1 MKRMEIAPGVH
12 LSWDP
17 AQKFNRCRV
26 SIHFALP
33 AKRETATAH
42 ALLPL
47 VMERGYADCPDMTQ
61 LTKKLARLYG
71 ADLTVDARPM
81 GANHNLCVSVTGIKD
96 RFALEGEPLTQKYA
110 ELALGTAF
118 HPYFVGETFDPEA
131 VNIEKQMLKK
141 ALEDEVNEKRLYCQR
156 QANREFF
163 GDSPAGVRQEG
174 YLEEVDGLTARQL
187 TDAYYEM
194 LRAASIELIVLGCGE
209 AQTEAVK
216 NALLEELSPRVEQ
229 YSIDECF
236 LDARGIGHC
245 MDLEDFGRQ
254 LRGHVLSG
262 TGLTIGVGFGATKTL
277 AKSAQW
283 ASKEWP
289 QFSGVL
295 ALSPENPRRTAKL
308 LSLQPVEEIWGVG
321 NRIAKKLHVMGIT
334 TALQLS
340 LTNPT
345 FIRKNFNVV
354 LERTVREL
362 NGESCIS
369 LEEAPPPKQQI
380 VCSRSFGQRITTY
393 EEMRQAVC
401 QYAERAA
408 EKLRGERQYCR
419 HISTFIKT
427 SPFAVNEPYYGNVA
441 TEKLNTPTRDT
452 RDIIAAAVR
461 SLDRIWLD
469 GHRYAKAGIM
479 LNDFSPNGVAQLNLF
494 DDVQPRPHS
503 DALMKVLDGINHS
516 GLGKVWFAGR
526 GIAPDW
532 QMKREMLSPA
542 YTTRWKELPVARF

>member
-1 MKRMEIAPGVH
+1 M
-12 LSWDP
+12 
-17 AQKFNRCRV
+17 
-26 SIHFALP
+26 FALADVNSFYASCEKVFRP
-33 AKRETATAH
+33 DLRGKPVVVLSNNDGCVIARSAEAK
-42 ALLPL
+42 LL
-47 VMERGYADCPDMTQ
+47 
-61 LTKKLARLYG
+61 
-71 ADLTVDARPM
+71 
-81 GANHNLCVSVTGIKD
+81 GIKM
-96 RFALEGEPLTQKYA
+96 
-110 ELALGTAF
+110 GTPWF
-118 HPYFVGETFDPEA
+118 
-131 VNIEKQMLKK
+131 QLK
-141 ALEDEVNEKRLYCQR
+141 
-156 QANREFF
+156 
-163 GDSPAGVRQEG
+163 
-174 YLEEVDGLTARQL
+174 
-187 TDAYYEM
+187 
-194 LRAASIELIVLGCGE
+194 E
-209 AQTEAVK
+209 AQFPEKLYVFSSNYELYASLSNRVV
-216 NALLEELSPRVEQ
+216 ALLEELSPRVEQ

-289 QFSGVL
+289 QFRGVL
-295 ALSPENPRRTAKL
+295 ALSPDNPRRTAKL

-427 SPFAVNEPYYGNVA
+427 SLLRLMSRITVTWPRKNCTPLPVTPGTLSRLRSGLW
-441 TEKLNTPTRDT
+441 TE
-452 RDIIAAAVR
+452 
-461 SLDRIWLD
+461 IWLD